1 MVVDGLPMLDT
12 LGSDPAGLIS
22 LQRRVRAF
30 LSERLSLPAD
40 SECLEWVVP
49 SEARRPDVR
58 REGDNLYIGPFPV
71 NSELEERMD
80 EGDTSSASDGE
91 PDYCFSAP
99 TVSRNALRVARALL
113 LRSKPVLLEGPPGV
127 GKSATVQAMARATGR
142 RLVRINLSE
151 QSDVADLFGSDMPE
165 GGAAVGR

>member
-1 MVVDGLPMLDT
+1 MFCVNYFFHDFFLYQ
-12 LGSDPAGLIS
+12 GSIS
-22 LQRRVRAF
+22 
-30 LSERLSLPAD
+30 SP
-40 SECLEWVVP
+40 
-49 SEARRPDVR
+49 
-58 REGDNLYIGPFPV
+58 N
-71 NSELEERMD
+71 
-80 EGDTSSASDGE
+80 GE

-127 GKSATVQAMARATGR
+127 GKSATVQAMAKATGR